1 MESKC
6 RAPHS
11 PLNATG
17 ADSEQPEKADEVR
30 YAEFECVTCGIVIVS
45 DFDLKSWVDCGWVAR
60 SSRLR
65 DKASTGA
72 WKARIKLQK

>member
-30 YAEFECVTCGIVIVS
+30 YAEFECVTCGRVIVS
-45 DFDLKSWVDCGWVAR
+45 DFDLKL
-60 SSRLR
+60 RLE
-65 DKASTGA
+65 A
-72 WKARIKLQK
+72 